1 VYSHSHH
8 RPIGKLI
15 GTRSIVYGLKSL
27 NGYPAITVGN
37 LVTLIGQ
44 SSRTLTMTFAIQFP
58 VRSDNMR
65 NLNVLVPVV

>member
-1 VYSHSHH
+1 M
-8 RPIGKLI
+8 
-15 GTRSIVYGLKSL
+15 RSIVYGLKSP

-44 SSRTLTMTFAIQFP
+44 SSHTLAMTFAIQFP

-65 NLNVLVPVV
+65 NLNECISTRSLMA